1 MLAPE
6 VVPTCPPPGEIWLA
20 PLPPLPLPAGTGIP
34 PLPAGTGIPPLPP
47 PLRLPGPLE
56 APPRGRGIRLWL
68 DEDSE
73 VGPWEGPV
81 LAAVPSS
88 EAGFEGA
95 ADVFVVPA
103 ERSRE
108 GLRGLGS

>member
-6 VVPTCPPPGEIWLA
+6 VVPSCPPPGEIWLA

-34 PLPAGTGIPPLPP
+34 PLPP
-47 PLRLPGPLE
+47 PLRLPGPLD
-56 APPRGRGIRLWL
+56 APPRGTGIRLWL

-95 ADVFVVPA
+95 ADVFVVPP
-103 ERSRE
+103 ERSRD
-108 GLRGLGS
+108 GLTGLGS